1 MKKKRKSVRI
11 HDRKIDR
18 AVARKK
24 LKDQGITLSRRYRNS
39 FADIWRE
46 LSQ

>member
-11 HDRKIDR
+11 HNRKIDR

-24 LKDQGITLSRRYRNS
+24 LKDQGITLSKRYRKS